1 MHGARQR
8 ELCGRRGMRRLRL
21 SGFVRSERMMRKY
34 LLLLFVAASIAGC
47 APSLSDAE
55 RAAIHAGESEI
66 MHTYTIRSYDEARL
80 LRMHARKISARALRS
95 DDYRVLRRRMLATVN
110 NPAEEG
116 VGIAA
121 PQVGVGRRVIAVQ
134 RYDKAGEPFEFFINP
149 EILQYGDSSA
159 VGMEGC
165 LSVPVVYGKVLRP
178 QSVRLRYRD
187 EDYRLRTET
196 VSGFTAVILQHEVD
210 HLNGILFIDRMI
222 PGSERYETE

>member
-1 MHGARQR
+1 MDKEKLQMDKIQAGIGLRAAVCGKTARR
-8 ELCGRRGMRRLRL
+8 ALR
-21 SGFVRSERMMRKY
+21 
-34 LLLLFVAASIAGC
+34 LLLLPLVAASLADC

-55 RAAIHAGESEI
+55 RSVIRGGESEI

-80 LRMHARKISARALRS
+80 LRMRARKMPARALRS

-110 NPAEEG
+110 NPADEG

-121 PQVGVGRRVIAVQ
+121 PQVGVSRRVIAVQ
-134 RYDKAGEPFEFFINP
+134 RYDKAGEPLEIFINP

-159 VGMEGC
+159 AGMEGC

-196 VSGFTAVILQHEVD
+196 VCGFTAVILQHEID
-210 HLNGILFIDRMI
+210 HLNGVLFIDRMI
-222 PGSERYETE
+222 PDSERYETE